1 MFWPVFRKEFPLGS
15 DLAGTD
21 GVFLLFLLRVGHG
34 PLPKMVWTFSPH
46 NFPATAGT
54 QDTGNALDLSCMF
67 KVLWLL
73 VFCTKGLKF
82 VIGCWEVFYGLQPA
96 VDVLGTPLD

>member
-1 MFWPVFRKEFPLGS
+1 MGL
-15 DLAGTD
+15 
-21 GVFLLFLLRVGHG
+21 G
-34 PLPKMVWTFSPH
+34 PLPKIVWTFSPH

-67 KVLWLL
+67 KFLWLL

-82 VIGCWEVFYGLQPA
+82 VIGCWEVFYSLQHA